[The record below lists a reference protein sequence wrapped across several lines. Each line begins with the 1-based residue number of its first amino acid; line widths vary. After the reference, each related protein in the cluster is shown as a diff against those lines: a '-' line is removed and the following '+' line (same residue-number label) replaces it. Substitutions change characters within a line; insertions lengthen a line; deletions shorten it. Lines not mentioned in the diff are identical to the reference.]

1 MAETQRAQSSAQRT
15 SGLGAAGE
23 GSGLG
28 VGEGFATR
36 SLGDSSLPV
45 NFHGNLA
52 SAESDEELLSL
63 LQRAKASKR
72 PAVVTYGAP
81 WCHACRHM
89 LPTFCNLSNDYESA
103 SFIYADVDKCYET
116 TRDVRYTPTFRF
128 YRDGEKV
135 DEFYGAGPQRLRDRV
150 WLHT

>member
-1 MAETQRAQSSAQRT
+1 MAAEKDKVLTGVAETLASQ
-15 SGLGAAGE
+15 
-23 GSGLG
+23 
-28 VGEGFATR
+28 

-52 SAESDEELLSL
+52 
-63 LQRAKASKR
+63 
-72 PAVVTYGAP
+72 VVNYGAP
-81 WCHACRHM
+81 WCHVCQHM
-89 LPTFCNLSNDYESA
+89 LPTFCNLSNEYASA
-103 SFIYADVDKCYET
+103 LFIYADVDKCYET

-135 DEFYGAGPQRLRDRV
+135 DDFYGAGPQRLRDRI